1 MNLAAFERT
10 LMSVRLDVC
19 RRLISNSIDM
29 YVRATR
35 KVDSSGANLY
45 PEPFACCLKNQFFRS
60 LLFVR
65 VARVRHPVRLAL
77 EFPQSLTAPRLR
89 DLPRIRR
96 LLHLPVIA
104 PRSFAPVL
112 LDAVPLFG
120 GFFLSSPTR
129 SGRRRRQRAARSR
142 GNRAGR
148 GRRPRPAHA

>member
-1 MNLAAFERT
+1 
-10 LMSVRLDVC
+10 MSVRLDVC
-19 RRLISNSIDM
+19 RRLISNFIDM

-104 PRSFAPVL
+104 PPSFARSF
-112 LDAVPLFG
+112 
-120 GFFLSSPTR
+120 STR
-129 SGRRRRQRAARSR
+129 SRFLAASFYLPPLDPVGDGVNEPRDHVEIE
-142 GNRAGR
+142 RAGGGGPDLHMLDPVTSR
-148 GRRPRPAHA
+148 DPRV